1 MDRFIIYSSQKI
13 FTINKYEESAIAD
26 MHEVSGDGTVV
37 YMELSNNSK
46 KEINEVFDR
55 YLNVDG
61 GFTKTIIPLKNIF
74 ESSPVSRS
82 QARRV
87 VSGLEKFKEVSLDFG
102 GVDWMGQGFAH
113 QIFLVFANLTRI

>member
-1 MDRFIIYSSQKI
+1 
-13 FTINKYEESAIAD
+13 
-26 MHEVSGDGTVV
+26 MHEVSDDGTVV

-61 GFTKTIIPLKNIF
+61 GFAKTIIPLKNIF

-113 QIFLVFANLTRI
+113 QIFSVFANAYPDIKLVPVNMNEDVEKMYKHVINS